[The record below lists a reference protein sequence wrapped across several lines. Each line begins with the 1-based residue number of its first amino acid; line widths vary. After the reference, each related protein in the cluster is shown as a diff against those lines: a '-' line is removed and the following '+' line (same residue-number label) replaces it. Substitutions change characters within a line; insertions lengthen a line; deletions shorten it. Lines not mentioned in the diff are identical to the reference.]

1 MALYINY
8 LTIRYVFFL
17 LFLVYFFSIF
27 TGTEIMIG
35 FGYDIHRLA
44 AGESLILGGVE
55 IPSDFGTVAH
65 SDGDVLL
72 HALADALLGAAGLG
86 DIGEHFPDTDETYR
100 GISSLELLRR
110 VLDLVRAEGYELIN
124 IDCTLVLEKPKI
136 LPYKAAMRERIA
148 GACGLELK
156 RVSLKA
162 TTSEKLGFVGAGEG
176 IEAYA
181 ACQLRERREVKN

>member
-1 MALYINY
+1 
-8 LTIRYVFFL
+8 
-17 LFLVYFFSIF
+17 
-27 TGTEIMIG
+27 MIG

>member
-1 MALYINY
+1 M
-8 LTIRYVFFL
+8 V
-17 LFLVYFFSIF
+17 
-27 TGTEIMIG
+27 G

-44 AGESLILGGVE
+44 AGESLVLGGVE

-86 DIGEHFPDTDETYR
+86 DIGEHFPDTDAAYR

-110 VLDLVRAEGYELIN
+110 VLELVRVDGYELVN
-124 IDCTLVLEKPKI
+124 VDCTLVLEKPKI
-136 LPYKAAMRERIA
+136 LPYKAAMRARIA
-148 GACGLELK
+148 ETCGLEPR

-181 ACQLRERREVKN
+181 VCQLRERQAK